1 LLNSE
6 VATGHCGQVEG
17 IPRTV
22 VRLTWAGRKHKWVD
36 MWKEKKVRTSEGIPY
51 RPI

>member
-1 LLNSE
+1 MQKRLRTIREGLRHIACEEYSKKSKLLNSE

-22 VRLTWAGRKHKWVD
+22 VRLT
-36 MWKEKKVRTSEGIPY
+36 
-51 RPI
+51 